1 MVVGS
6 NWILFVF
13 FPRRKREKRKRPVRK
28 RLPKM
33 TPQVM
38 RSRMIPR
45 VKKTRQKKKI
55 SLILADLRRRKKKR
69 PNKRA
74 LPPVSTS
81 WSV

>member
-13 FPRRKREKRKRPVRK
+13 FPRRKREKRKRVVRK

-33 TPQVM
+33 RPQVL

-55 SLILADLRRRKKKR
+55 SLILADLRRRKRKR
-69 PNKRA
+69 PSKRV
-74 LPPVSTS
+74 LPPVSMS